1 MSTAVEIFSVFG
13 SIGLN
18 SNKLMQGLDAA
29 AQATEDFA
37 QDFKGNISGIIS
49 SWNTAT
55 RTIGYISDII
65 IKVDGIVT
73 GVSDKIIAST
83 FSTIKTI
90 SSAVSDID
98 NTVMGVVSNVDEAVA
113 QSLGMLAS
121 TSVEFLKSSI
131 DEGMSFDAAMGQV
144 GATLLKTRDDFDST
158 KVSIDGFN
166 GSLRELAQKLGA
178 ETKFTATQVAQ
189 GFNYMALAGYDAQT
203 SAEMVGNVLNLAA
216 AGAMDLATASD
227 QVTDAQTALG
237 ISIENMPE
245 MIDQMA
251 KAASSSNTSVLQLGD
266 ALLAIGATG
275 RMIKK
280 NGSTDYNELITAL
293 GVLANNGIKAS
304 EGGNDLRRIL
314 TRLTS
319 PTQDATKWFDRFGF
333 SMYDSKGEMKD
344 FSDNIIELGQSLNQL
359 TDQERTQAVT
369 DIFGQY
375 ALAGANALLNTS
387 AEQWE
392 QLSEKIRDSK
402 NAAKEMAEIQLQTLP
417 GQLTLLESAVSGIKI
432 NVFDKLAN
440 ITKDFV
446 KILSESLTNVSES
459 IKTGQ
464 YYSAFQGVGVAISDM
479 ITLATKQALLSKNSI
494 EQIIR
499 GFVDALS
506 NVGNT
511 LVESGSKLIPFIVEE
526 ILYFATLIIQNLSEF
541 LSNNSNVKKITDTI
555 STVIELVSEFL
566 NNEKDD
572 IYNILSVIVDV
583 AISFLDEIFLLKRDF
598 VYGILWQKIKDIINQ
613 VSENL
618 PQWLESEQLED
629 FVDTIGSFITEIF
642 DVINQNA
649 TILPKIVNFA
659 IDILNKVVAGVADFL
674 SDEKNYKDIIGAV
687 NQLFNA
693 LDNFFEENEDELL
706 LILTKIYD
714 IGLGFAEKIFVLRR
728 EPTTRLIKRFWSE
741 TFWPAMKDGFKEGV
755 GSATFDAG
763 AATIGA
769 AGAIFQ
775 KITSFFGIESPSKK
789 MKWVGEML
797 VEGLWNG
804 ISDKISWIVEK
815 ISGFGESILTA
826 IQDFFGISS
835 PSKLFEKEVGVF
847 CADGIGVGF
856 EKEMPNVIK
865 KMQNVLPKPF
875 DIQTS
880 YVNKPAELNKFAAVG
895 GINLT
900 ITSFYNNTDN
910 DVRQIANELWREIER
925 RGRVNS

>member
-29 AQATEDFA
+29 AQATENFVK
-37 QDFKGNISGIIS
+37 DFKGNIGGIKG
-49 SWNTAT
+49 SWNTVT
-55 RTIGYISDII
+55 RTIGDISDKIF
-65 IKVDGIVT
+65 KVDGIVT
-73 GVSDKIIAST
+73 GVTDKIIAST

-113 QSLGMLAS
+113 QSLGILAS
-121 TSVEFLKSSI
+121 TSVAFLKSSI

-189 GFNYMALAGYDAQT
+189 GFNYMALAGYDTQT

-280 NGSTDYNELITAL
+280 NGATDYNELITAL

-344 FSDNIIELGQSLNQL
+344 FSDNIIELGQSLNRL

-387 AEQWE
+387 AKQWE

-432 NVFDKLAN
+432 NVFDKLSN

-464 YYSAFQGVGVAISDM
+464 YYSAFQVVGAAISDM
-479 ITLATKQALLSKNSI
+479 ITLATKQALLSKKSI

-506 NVGNT
+506 SIGNT

-526 ILYFATLIIQNLSEF
+526 VLYFATLIIQSLSEF

-583 AISFLDEIFLLKRDF
+583 AISFLDDILLLKRDF
-598 VYGILWQKIKDIINQ
+598 VYSILWQKIKDIINQ

-618 PQWLESEQLED
+618 PQWLESEQLKD

-659 IDILNKVVAGVADFL
+659 IDILNKVVAGVAAFL
-674 SDEKNYKDIIGAV
+674 SDENNYKDIIGAV

-693 LDNFFEENEDELL
+693 LDSFFEENEDELL

-728 EPTTRLIKRFWSE
+728 EPTIRLIKRFWSE

-755 GSATFDAG
+755 GIATFDAE
-763 AATIGA
+763 ATTIGV

-815 ISGFGESILTA
+815 LSGFGESILTA

-856 EKEMPNVIK
+856 EKEMPSVIK